1 MSYSISVNGH
11 KDTTSEDESVAFEQD
26 VAAKAR
32 AFVATLEGVS
42 NAQMSSGHLPPQN
55 LMEEQ

>member
-1 MSYSISVNGH
+1 MSYSISINGH
-11 KDTTSEDESVAFEQD
+11 KDTTSDDESRAFEED

-32 AFVATLEGVS
+32 AFVASLEGVS

-55 LMEEQ
+55 LLEAS